1 MLRIIFLF
9 LVIFDTNGVLDKYLK
24 HDLFKVWFRNEAI
37 NFGWYYWWE
46 VDDSVGLASYRRAFT
61 SLKDGYQVPPD
72 EVCRFAVENQN
83 DNSFYISMKFN
94 YQCQQH
100 LMKVMR
106 HEEKYFD
113 LLEEFQRLHQI
124 YDLMDDI
131 NRPQYVLW
139 QKRKKCHKLKILL
152 GEKDYD
158 IGLIPPCV
166 PLDAFV
172 VID

>member
-61 SLKDGYQVPPD
+61 SL
-72 EVCRFAVENQN
+72 
-83 DNSFYISMKFN
+83 
-94 YQCQQH
+94 
-100 LMKVMR
+100 
-106 HEEKYFD
+106 
-113 LLEEFQRLHQI
+113 
-124 YDLMDDI
+124 
-131 NRPQYVLW
+131 
-139 QKRKKCHKLKILL
+139 
-152 GEKDYD
+152 
-158 IGLIPPCV
+158 PCV